1 MAPHEVPAQSNH
13 ENQSVI
19 RASSSQPP
27 NFLEC
32 DVALSLC
39 QLGRV
44 SPDCP
49 SESSTLNQSANSTFP
64 PPMSSYPMY
73 ATTSFPPTPSLPPLS
88 FPKTYPSAKSK
99 TVTKAP
105 SAPKKY
111 TQKPRDPR
119 RDTAV
124 SFEEMKRLMRVYG
137 SLKCLRNRTPS
148 GNTTKNESIK
158 RKFYRWFPDFDER
171 FEKTPE
177 GWYRPKFGHEA
188 EMAYREESR
197 RMDQESLVRKRNSKR
212 LKAAA
217 EKSSLSSS

>member
-1 MAPHEVPAQSNH
+1 MAPHEVPTPSNH
-13 ENQSVI
+13 AKQVVLK
-19 RASSSQPP
+19 ASSPRP

-49 SESSTLNQSANSTFP
+49 SESGTLNQSANSTFP
-64 PPMSSYPMY
+64 PPMAPYPMY
-73 ATTSFPPTPSLPPLS
+73 ANSSFPPMPSLPPLS
-88 FPKTYPSAKSK
+88 LPITNSTKTNS
-99 TVTKAP
+99 VTKART
-105 SAPKKY
+105 APKKY
-111 TQKPRDPR
+111 TQKPKDPR

-148 GNTTKNESIK
+148 GNSTKNESIK

-171 FEKTPE
+171 FEKTSE
-177 GWYRPKFGHEA
+177 GWFRPKFGHEA

-197 RMDQESLVRKRNSKR
+197 RMDQEALVRKRNSKR

-217 EKSSLSSS
+217 EKSSQNSS